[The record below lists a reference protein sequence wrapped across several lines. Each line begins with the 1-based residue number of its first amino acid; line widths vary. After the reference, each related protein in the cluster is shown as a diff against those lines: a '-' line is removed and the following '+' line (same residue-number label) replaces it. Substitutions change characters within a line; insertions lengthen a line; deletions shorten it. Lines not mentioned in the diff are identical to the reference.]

1 MVTDDGGGDGGGN
14 DGGGGDGNDDDD
26 DDDVTESTR
35 QHGSAGSNCDCAAV
49 VAQTVLHS
57 PSVDVAQVR
66 QPSSTADQHSL

>member
-1 MVTDDGGGDGGGN
+1 MVTDDGGGN
-14 DGGGGDGNDDDD
+14 DGGGGDGNDDDDD

-49 VAQTVLHS
+49 VAQTVLRS